1 MKDNKTHSFCGQQG
15 TTHMN
20 VYGIKGKLIYRKKKK
35 ENWFTGE
42 KKKKKENKIICSVF
56 D

>member
-20 VYGIKGKLIYRKKKK
+20 VYGTKGKLIYRKKKRK
-35 ENWFTGE
+35 TDLQG
-42 KKKKKENKIICSVF
+42 KKKKHKHDYLLGV
-56 D
+56 